1 VRGHSASRSPTLA
14 WPGPWT
20 KPSITQSGIIAGTP
34 LYMSPEQARGEPLDP
49 RSDLFSL
56 GSVLYHMVSGQ
67 PPFQATTILA
77 VLKRVAED
85 QPPPLRTINAEIPEW
100 LVAIIAKLHAKN
112 RDQRFGSAREVADL
126 LGRCLTELGQRG
138 QMESLGELASL
149 HPAPTSAS
157 RPVAPVVGGAESGA
171 KAQVGAEAAPSRLA
185 RVPRNYPW
193 SIAAAVLVALVA
205 GLGTTEATGLT
216 HFHGAV
222 IRLFSPHGTLVVE
235 VDDPSVSVS
244 IDGEDMVIT
253 GAGAKEIRLKP
264 GQYKV
269 LASKDGKVMRQEL
282 VTVSTDG
289 RQVVRVSQEA
299 GPAVAKLPPALAGV
313 DRRPKFRSGGDWRIE
328 DGELVQ
334 SAHAFSR
341 LLFGDPGWTDYDFAV
356 EGQSIGKDQ
365 DHGIILLY
373 RARDLANHHQL
384 DLGGWSATVTEATFQ
399 KHGQWGR
406 SPGCFLRVAHEH
418 GRWYTVKIAV
428 RGATIE
434 CLVDGKSVFLFS
446 DESFLKGMI
455 GLGTH
460 NAPVRWRNLK
470 VSAPEGRVLWQ
481 GFPEVGSATKPAG
494 TVDPDRR
501 AAEWVLSVGGKVRIN
516 HTPQDLLQSAALPT
530 ETFRLTYVN
539 LDNRAQLTDESLL
552 QLNECKHLAALGL
565 ANTNVGDVGLRHLR
579 ASTGLTHLYVPG
591 TKITDEGLALFQDCR
606 TLLALGIGNTAITDH
621 ALDTI
626 SRFKHL
632 QLLDVTRTKMTEA
645 GVKQLAA
652 ALPGCRIIW
661 AGGTIEPGQQ

>member
-1 VRGHSASRSPTLA
+1 
-14 WPGPWT
+14 
-20 KPSITQSGIIAGTP
+20 
-34 LYMSPEQARGEPLDP
+34 MSPEQARGEPLDP

-85 QPPPLRTINAEIPEW
+85 QPPPLRTINAESARLASARSSPRCTPRTADE
-100 LVAIIAKLHAKN
+100 
-112 RDQRFGSAREVADL
+112 RFGSAREVADL

-138 QMESLGELASL
+138 QMESLGELVSLYPAQTCAS
-149 HPAPTSAS
+149 T
-157 RPVAPVVGGAESGA
+157 PVAPVIGGAESGA
-171 KAQVGAEAAPSRLA
+171 KAEVRAEATPSRPA
-185 RVPRNYPW
+185 CVPRNHPW

-205 GLGTTEATGLT
+205 GLGLTEATGVT
-216 HFHGAV
+216 NVRGAV
-222 IRLFSPHGTLVVE
+222 IRLFSPDGTLVVE
-235 VDDPSVSVS
+235 VDDPGVSVS

-264 GQYKV
+264 GQYKL
-269 LASKDGKVMRQEL
+269 LASKDGKVVRQEL
-282 VTVSTDG
+282 VTVTTNG

-299 GPAVAKLPPALAGV
+299 GPAVAKLPPALAV
-313 DRRPKFRSGGDWRIE
+313 VNRRPKFRSGGDWRIE

-341 LLFGDPGWTDYDFAV
+341 LLFGDPEWTDYDFEV
-356 EGQSIGKDQ
+356 EGQSIGKDK

-418 GRWYTVKIAV
+418 GRWYRVKIAV

-501 AAEWVLSVGGKVRIN
+501 AAEWVLSIGGKVRIN
-516 HTPQDLLQSAALPT
+516 HDPQDLLQSAALPT

-606 TLLALGIGNTAITDH
+606 SLLALGIGNTAITDH

-632 QLLDVTRTKMTEA
+632 QLLDVTRTRMTEA

-661 AGGTIEPGQQ
+661 DGGTIEPGQQ

>member
-1 VRGHSASRSPTLA
+1 
-14 WPGPWT
+14 
-20 KPSITQSGIIAGTP
+20 
-34 LYMSPEQARGEPLDP
+34 M
-49 RSDLFSL
+49 
-56 GSVLYHMVSGQ
+56 
-67 PPFQATTILA
+67 
-77 VLKRVAED
+77 
-85 QPPPLRTINAEIPEW
+85 
-100 LVAIIAKLHAKN
+100 
-112 RDQRFGSAREVADL
+112 
-126 LGRCLTELGQRG
+126 
-138 QMESLGELASL
+138 
-149 HPAPTSAS
+149 
-157 RPVAPVVGGAESGA
+157 
-171 KAQVGAEAAPSRLA
+171 
-185 RVPRNYPW
+185 
-193 SIAAAVLVALVA
+193 
-205 GLGTTEATGLT
+205 
-216 HFHGAV
+216 
-222 IRLFSPHGTLVVE
+222 
-235 VDDPSVSVS
+235 
-244 IDGEDMVIT
+244 
-253 GAGAKEIRLKP
+253 
-264 GQYKV
+264 
-269 LASKDGKVMRQEL
+269 
-282 VTVSTDG
+282 
-289 RQVVRVSQEA
+289 
-299 GPAVAKLPPALAGV
+299 
-313 DRRPKFRSGGDWRIE
+313 
-328 DGELVQ
+328 
-334 SAHAFSR
+334 
-341 LLFGDPGWTDYDFAV
+341 
-356 EGQSIGKDQ
+356 
-365 DHGIILLY
+365 
-373 RARDLANHHQL
+373 
-384 DLGGWSATVTEATFQ
+384 
-399 KHGQWGR
+399 
-406 SPGCFLRVAHEH
+406 
-418 GRWYTVKIAV
+418 KIAV

-516 HTPQDLLQSAALPT
+516 HDPQDLLQSAALPT

-606 TLLALGIGNTAITDH
+606 SLLALGIGNTAITDH

-626 SRFKHL
+626 TRFQRL

>member
-1 VRGHSASRSPTLA
+1 
-14 WPGPWT
+14 
-20 KPSITQSGIIAGTP
+20 
-34 LYMSPEQARGEPLDP
+34 
-49 RSDLFSL
+49 
-56 GSVLYHMVSGQ
+56 
-67 PPFQATTILA
+67 
-77 VLKRVAED
+77 
-85 QPPPLRTINAEIPEW
+85 
-100 LVAIIAKLHAKN
+100 
-112 RDQRFGSAREVADL
+112 
-126 LGRCLTELGQRG
+126 
-138 QMESLGELASL
+138 MESLGELASL

-216 HFHGAV
+216 HCPWRTV
-222 IRLFSPHGTLVVE
+222 IRLFSPRRYADCGSGRSQREREHRRRGYGHYRRGGE
-235 VDDPSVSVS
+235 GDPPEAGAVQ
-244 IDGEDMVIT
+244 
-253 GAGAKEIRLKP
+253 GAGQQ
-264 GQYKV
+264 G
-269 LASKDGKVMRQEL
+269 RQGDAAGAGHGH
-282 VTVSTDG
+282 TDG

-299 GPAVAKLPPALAGV
+299 GPAVAKLPPALAV
-313 DRRPKFRSGGDWRIE
+313 VNRRPKFRSGGDWRIE

-341 LLFGDPGWTDYDFAV
+341 LLFGDPGWTDYDFEV
-356 EGQSIGKDQ
+356 EGQSIGKDK

-418 GRWYTVKIAV
+418 GRWYRVKIAV

-501 AAEWVLSVGGKVRIN
+501 AAEWVLSIGGKVRIN
-516 HTPQDLLQSAALPT
+516 HTPQDLLQSAALPH
-530 ETFRLTYVN
+530 RDIPSDL
-539 LDNRAQLTDESLL
+539 RQSGQSRPTDRRE
-552 QLNECKHLAALGL
+552 LAATERVQ
-565 ANTNVGDVGLRHLR
+565 APRR
-579 ASTGLTHLYVPG
+579 P
-591 TKITDEGLALFQDCR
+591 R
-606 TLLALGIGNTAITDH
+606 TSQHQHRRCG
-621 ALDTI
+621 
-626 SRFKHL
+626 
-632 QLLDVTRTKMTEA
+632 
-645 GVKQLAA
+645 AA
-652 ALPGCRIIW
+652 ALARVYRLDAPLRPGHEDHR
-661 AGGTIEPGQQ
+661 